1 MSASQTT
8 WPRPSPQDP
17 SGRDAES
24 QGGSWPKD
32 RSLKQTHHIWACALT
47 HSQFREP
54 SWSQGQVPGS
64 GRCCSQRQP
73 LLGRDLPCGSQN
85 LHGTVIWN
93 PPPFPSHV
101 QLPFP
106 AEKHL
111 AGLAPKLSKNSMPS
125 CEWAPSHC
133 GRWRLVPA
141 AKRLQ
146 NGTQ

>member
-1 MSASQTT
+1 MQASQTSP
-8 WPRPSPQDP
+8 PRPSEPKWKRCRIPGRLLAQGPLPKADP
-17 SGRDAES
+17 PS
-24 QGGSWPKD
+24 
-32 RSLKQTHHIWACALT
+32 WACALT

-54 SWSQGQVPGS
+54 SWSQGQVPGR
-64 GRCCSQRQP
+64 GRCWPQRQP
-73 LLGRDLPCGSQN
+73 LLGRALPCGSQN
-85 LHGTVIWN
+85 LRGTAIWN

-133 GRWRLVPA
+133 GRWSLVLA